1 MGPSVSVSAVF
12 EGSEEIAAARAMAR
26 NLLMSLQAEH
36 GLPVSER
43 AMGVVQLLVSE
54 LVTNARKYAP
64 GPCLLTLEVCAGA
77 VEVTVW
83 DSSTTLP
90 AVQAPDTNRIG
101 QHGLEIVM
109 ALCRSFEVHR
119 EPVGKRIKATVVLT
133 DDPGGDA
140 AGRQVM

>member
-1 MGPSVSVSAVF
+1 
-12 EGSEEIAAARAMAR
+12 
-26 NLLMSLQAEH
+26 
-36 GLPVSER
+36 
-43 AMGVVQLLVSE
+43 
-54 LVTNARKYAP
+54 
-64 GPCLLTLEVCAGA
+64 
-77 VEVTVW
+77 
-83 DSSTTLP
+83 LP